1 MLTKD
6 DYDTLPPTER
16 RQARAWFCGRRQ
28 VVETVNGW
36 LEDTLGLKFP
46 RARTCWGLLTR
57 LAAKV
62 VAYNLALVVNHLL
75 GRPTFARFTPLP
87 TDA

>member
-1 MLTKD
+1 
-6 DYDTLPPTER
+6 
-16 RQARAWFCGRRQ
+16 
-28 VVETVNGW
+28 
-36 LEDTLGLKFP
+36 
-46 RARTCWGLLTR
+46 